1 MASMVT
7 SMTGYGSGLAEGAEV
22 SVRAELRSVN
32 SRFCDVQ
39 VRCPHVLQELE
50 RGVKERIQKRIA
62 RGKINATIDLQDE
75 RGGVQ
80 LPQLDEEVARNYIAQ
95 LQKLQVLGA
104 ANGEVE
110 LQHVSGLPGIFKTAA
125 ESLPTDLDS
134 LVVKAVDGA
143 LDALIAMR
151 SEEGVALTR
160 DLRDRIATLDR
171 NLGEIRSVAATTRAQ
186 VETRLRERLEI
197 LLRPG
202 EVDENRLAMEV
213 VLVAER
219 SDITEEIVRFESHNQ
234 QFLATLDK
242 GGEVGRRLNFLLQE
256 INREANTISSK
267 SSDIGITHLV
277 VEIKEEV
284 ERLREQVQNLA

>member
-7 SMTGYGSGLAEGAEV
+7 SMTGYGSGLAEGTEV
-22 SVRAELRSVN
+22 SVRVELRSVN

-39 VRCPHVLQELE
+39 LRCPQLLQQLE
-50 RGVKERIQKRIA
+50 RGVKERIQKRIG
-62 RGKINATIDLQDE
+62 RGKINATIELQDE
-75 RGGVQ
+75 RGGTQ
-80 LPQLDEEVARNYIAQ
+80 LPQLDEEMARNYIAQ
-95 LQKLQVLGA
+95 LQKLRDLGA

-110 LQHVSGLPGIFKTAA
+110 LQHVSGLPGIFKSTA
-125 ESLPTDLDS
+125 ESLPADLDE
-134 LVVKAVDGA
+134 LVAKAVDGA

-171 NLGEIRSVAATTRAQ
+171 NLSEIRAVGATTREQ
-186 VETRLRERLEI
+186 VEARLRERLDI

-202 EVDENRLAMEV
+202 EVDESRLAMEV

-267 SSDIGITHLV
+267 SSDIGVTHLV

>member
-1 MASMVT
+1 MASLVT
-7 SMTGYGSGLAEGAEV
+7 SMTGYGSGLAEGADV
-22 SVRAELRSVN
+22 TVRVELRSVN

-39 VRCPHVLQELE
+39 VRSPQSVQDLE
-50 RGVKERIQKRIA
+50 RGVKERIQKRIG
-62 RGKINATIDLQDE
+62 RGKINATIDLQDD
-75 RGGVQ
+75 RGGAQ
-80 LPQLDEEVARNYIAQ
+80 WPQLDEEMARNYIAQ
-95 LQKLQVLGA
+95 LQKLRGLDEID
-104 ANGEVE
+104 GEIE
-110 LQHVSGLPGIFKTAA
+110 LQHVSSLPGIFKAGAA
-125 ESLPTDLDS
+125 TEPTDLEA
-134 LVVKAVDGA
+134 LVTKALEGA
-143 LDALIAMR
+143 LDALTTMR
-151 SEEGVALTR
+151 ADEGVALTR

-171 NLGEIRSVAATTRAQ
+171 NLAEIRTAAASTRDQIEA
-186 VETRLRERLEI
+186 RLRERLEV

-213 VLVAER
+213 VLIAER

-234 QFLATLDK
+234 QFLATLDN

-267 SSDIGITHLV
+267 STEIGVTHLV

>member
-22 SVRAELRSVN
+22 SVRVELRSVN

-39 VRCPHVLQELE
+39 LRCPQLLQELE
-50 RGVKERIQKRIA
+50 RGVKERIQKRIG
-62 RGKINATIDLQDE
+62 RGKINATIEVLDE
-75 RGGVQ
+75 RGGTQ
-80 LPQLDEEVARNYIAQ
+80 LPQLDEEMARNYIAQ
-95 LQKLQVLGA
+95 LQKLRDLGA

-110 LQHVSGLPGIFKTAA
+110 LQHVSGLPGLFKSTT
-125 ESLPTDLDS
+125 ESIPADLDT
-134 LVVKAVDGA
+134 LVAKAIGGA

-151 SEEGVALTR
+151 AEEGVALTR

-171 NLGEIRSVAATTRAQ
+171 NLSEIRAAGATTREQ
-186 VETRLRERLEI
+186 VESRLRERLEV

-202 EVDENRLAMEV
+202 EVDESRLAMEV

-267 SSDIGITHLV
+267 SSDIGVTHLV